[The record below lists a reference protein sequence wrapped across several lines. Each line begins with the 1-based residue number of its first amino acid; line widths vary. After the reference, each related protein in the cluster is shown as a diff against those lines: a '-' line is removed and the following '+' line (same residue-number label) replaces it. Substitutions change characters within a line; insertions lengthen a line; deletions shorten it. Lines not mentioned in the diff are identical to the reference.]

1 MMKKRS
7 EAEELNK
14 LQLGDEGRR
23 AQGHRKD
30 GWGHRRAAGCCRW
43 GWRGGGESG
52 EGVPEEGHV
61 SGGCGRQARPRPIS
75 GAPGA
80 ISHGR
85 RRGMG
90 PGGGWGPFRASW
102 VSTWGSQEPQ

>member
-43 GWRGGGESG
+43 GWRGGG
-52 EGVPEEGHV
+52 
-61 SGGCGRQARPRPIS
+61 
-75 GAPGA
+75 
-80 ISHGR
+80 
-85 RRGMG
+85 
-90 PGGGWGPFRASW
+90 
-102 VSTWGSQEPQ
+102 